1 MAVELLVRPDTF
13 KLVPVTAGD
22 EELIGTLSQKTFLA
36 KLTRTSPR
44 SVLQNKFY
52 WKVLAEVIEH
62 QEVYHN
68 PMELHIALKAR
79 LGYVEAIHLIGGRMM
94 TVVKSTSFDRMD
106 ADDFRHYMDS
116 AFAVLCEEVIPGTHR
131 SELLRKVEET
141 SGISYNAL
149 WQGAKAA

>member
-1 MAVELLVRPDTF
+1 MAVELLVRPDYLR
-13 KLVPVTAGD
+13 LVPVTAGD

-36 KLTRTSPR
+36 KLTRISPR
-44 SVLQNKFY
+44 SVLQNNFY

-62 QEVYHN
+62 QDVYKN
-68 PMELHIALKAR
+68 PIELHIALKVR
-79 LGYVEAIHLIGGRMM
+79 LGYIEEIHLIGGRMM

-106 ADDFRHYMDS
+106 AEDFRKYMDS
-116 AFAVLCEEVIPGTHR
+116 ALAVLCEEVIPGTHR
-131 SELLRKVEET
+131 SSLLRRVEET